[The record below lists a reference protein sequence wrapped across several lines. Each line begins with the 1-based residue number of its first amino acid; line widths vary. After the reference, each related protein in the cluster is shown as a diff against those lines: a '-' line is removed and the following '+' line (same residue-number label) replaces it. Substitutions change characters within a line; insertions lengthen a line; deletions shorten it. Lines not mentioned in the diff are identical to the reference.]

1 MFGKL
6 TEKFSDLCASLRGKK
21 SLSEENIAD
30 AVRQVRLA
38 LLDGDVSYK
47 VVSRFVARVKE
58 KALGDDVLRKVD
70 PGDQFI
76 KLVHDEL
83 AALMGGDEA
92 ALRLKGQP
100 SVIMVCG
107 LQGSGKTTTCA
118 KLAHYIKKNY
128 EGKRVALAALDL
140 QRPAAIDQLETLG
153 KQVGAEVIAERGSE
167 PVAVAKMALKADC
180 DVLICDTAGRLHIDE
195 TLMDELKALRDV
207 LNPHEVFFVA
217 SAAIG
222 QDAVKTAL
230 AFDEQIGMTGSILTM
245 LDGNAR
251 AGAAISIL
259 DVTGKPLKFEGVG
272 EKIDALQLFNPQ
284 SMADR
289 ILGYGDVIN
298 LVKRAE
304 AHIDEKQA
312 KELEKKMKKASFTY
326 EDYLSQMKMVRKMG
340 SLKGMLSMLPG
351 ASKLGDLDL
360 PEKEMQ
366 RVEAIIL
373 SMTQKE
379 RACMDELLPP
389 RRLRIAKGSG
399 TNIDQVNKLVKGHKQ
414 MKSLMKKTKGMKNL
428 MKMEM

>member
-21 SLSEENIAD
+21 HLSEENVTD

-38 LLDGDVSYK
+38 LLDADVSYK
-47 VVSRFVARVKE
+47 VVSRFIARVKE
-58 KALGDDVLRKVD
+58 KALGADVLRSVD
-70 PGDQFI
+70 PGEQFI

-83 AALMGGDEA
+83 IELMGRDEA
-92 ALRLKGQP
+92 SLRLNGKP

-118 KLAHYIKKNY
+118 KLANYLKKQ
-128 EGKRVALAALDL
+128 GKSVAIAALDL
-140 QRPAAIDQLETLG
+140 QRPAAIDQLKTLG
-153 KQVGAEVIAERGSE
+153 KQVGVNVIAQLESD
-167 PVAVAKMALKADC
+167 PVTVAKQAMKTDC

-195 TLMDELKALRDV
+195 KLMDELKAVKEV
-207 LNPHEVFFVA
+207 LNPHEVLFVA

-222 QDAVKTAL
+222 QDAVKTASE
-230 AFDEQIGMTGSILTM
+230 FDAQIGMTGSILTM

-272 EKIDALQLFNPQ
+272 EKIDELQLFNPQ

-289 ILGYGDVIN
+289 ILGFGDVIN
-298 LVKRAE
+298 LVKKAE

-312 KELEKKMKKASFTY
+312 KELEAKMKKASFTY

-340 SLKGMLSMLPG
+340 SLKGMLSMMPG

-366 RVEAIIL
+366 SVGAIIE
-373 SMTQKE
+373 SMTARE
-379 RACMDELLPP
+379 RTGIDELLPP

-399 TNIDQVNKLVKGHKQ
+399 TNIDRVNKLVKSHKQ

-428 MKMEM
+428 MKMVK

>member
-21 SLSEENIAD
+21 HLSEENITD

-38 LLDGDVSYK
+38 LLDADVSYK
-47 VVSRFVARVKE
+47 VVSRFIARVKE
-58 KALGDDVLRKVD
+58 KALGADVLRSVD
-70 PGDQFI
+70 PGEQFI

-83 AALMGGDEA
+83 VELMGRDEA
-92 ALRLKGQP
+92 SLRLNGKP

-118 KLAHYIKKNY
+118 KLANYLKKQ
-128 EGKRVALAALDL
+128 GKSVAIAALDL

-153 KQVGAEVIAERGSE
+153 NQIDVKVIAQRGSD
-167 PVAVAKMALKADC
+167 PVTVAKQAMKTDC

-195 TLMDELKALRDV
+195 RLMAELKAVKEV
-207 LNPHEVFFVA
+207 LNPHEVLFVA

-222 QDAVKTAL
+222 QDAVKTASE
-230 AFDEQIGMTGSILTM
+230 FDTQIGMTGSILTM
-245 LDGNAR
+245 LDGSAR

-272 EKIDALQLFNPQ
+272 EKLDELQLFNPQ

-289 ILGYGDVIN
+289 ILGFGDVIN
-298 LVKRAE
+298 LVKKAE
-304 AHIDEKQA
+304 AHMDEKQA
-312 KELEKKMKKASFTY
+312 KELEAKIKKASFTY

-340 SLKGMLSMLPG
+340 SLKGMLSMMPG

-366 RVEAIIL
+366 RVGAIIE
-373 SMTQKE
+373 SMTARE
-379 RACMDELLPP
+379 RTGIDELLPP

-399 TNIDQVNKLVKGHKQ
+399 TNIDQVNKLVKSHKQ

-428 MKMEM
+428 MKMVK

>member
-21 SLSEENIAD
+21 HLSEDNIAD

-58 KALGDDVLRKVD
+58 KALGSNVLKSVD
-70 PGDQFI
+70 PGEQFI

-83 AALMGGDEA
+83 VELMGKDEA
-92 ALRLKGQP
+92 SLRLNGKP

-118 KLAHYIKKNY
+118 KLANYLKKQ
-128 EGKRVALAALDL
+128 GKSVAIAALDL

-153 KQVGAEVIAERGSE
+153 KQVGVNVIAMRDSD
-167 PVAVAKMALKADC
+167 PVSVAKQAMKTDC

-195 TLMDELKALRDV
+195 KLMAELKAVKEV
-207 LNPHEVFFVA
+207 LDPHEVLFVA

-222 QDAVKTAL
+222 QDAVKTASE
-230 AFDEQIGMTGSILTM
+230 FDAQIGMTGSILTM

-272 EKIDALQLFNPQ
+272 EKIDELQLFNPQ

-289 ILGYGDVIN
+289 ILGFGDVIN
-298 LVKRAE
+298 LVKKAE

-312 KELEKKMKKASFTY
+312 KALEEKMKKASFTY

-340 SLKGMLSMLPG
+340 SLKGMLSMMPG

-366 RVEAIIL
+366 RVGAIIE
-373 SMTQKE
+373 SMTSRE
-379 RACMDELLPP
+379 RSGIDELLPP

-399 TNIDQVNKLVKGHKQ
+399 TNIDQVNKLVKSHKQ

-428 MKMEM
+428 MKMVK

>member
-21 SLSEENIAD
+21 HLSEDNIAD

-58 KALGDDVLRKVD
+58 KALGANVLKSVD
-70 PGDQFI
+70 PGEQFI

-83 AALMGGDEA
+83 VELMGKDEA
-92 ALRLKGQP
+92 SLRLNGKP

-118 KLAHYIKKNY
+118 KLANYLKKQ
-128 EGKRVALAALDL
+128 GKSVAIAALDL

-153 KQVGAEVIAERGSE
+153 KQVGVNVIAMRDSD
-167 PVAVAKMALKADC
+167 PVTVAKQAMKTDC

-195 TLMDELKALRDV
+195 KLMAELKAVKEV
-207 LNPHEVFFVA
+207 LKPHEVLFVA

-222 QDAVKTAL
+222 QDAVKTASE
-230 AFDEQIGMTGSILTM
+230 FDEQIGMTGSILTM

-272 EKIDALQLFNPQ
+272 EKIDDLQLFNPQ

-289 ILGYGDVIN
+289 ILGFGDVIN
-298 LVKRAE
+298 LVKKAE

-312 KELEKKMKKASFTY
+312 KELEAKMKKASFTY
-326 EDYLSQMKMVRKMG
+326 EDYLSQMKMMRKMG
-340 SLKGMLSMLPG
+340 SLKGLLSMMPG

-366 RVEAIIL
+366 RVGAIIE
-373 SMTQKE
+373 SMTPKE
-379 RACMDELLPP
+379 RTGIDELLPP

-399 TNIDQVNKLVKGHKQ
+399 TNIDQVNKLVKSHKQ

-428 MKMEM
+428 MKMVK